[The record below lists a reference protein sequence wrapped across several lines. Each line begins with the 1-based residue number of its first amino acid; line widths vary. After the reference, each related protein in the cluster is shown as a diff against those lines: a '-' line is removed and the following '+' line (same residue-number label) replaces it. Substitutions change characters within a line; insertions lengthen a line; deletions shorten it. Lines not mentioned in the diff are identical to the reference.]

1 MKLKS
6 IKSALLLILSVAIMI
21 FTSCS
26 STKTSD
32 DQDKPQEPIVFG
44 KYAGVPPQYR
54 AILQE
59 QEEKNA
65 REREGVEDEG
75 EEVEELENEAG
86 MDN

>member
-6 IKSALLLILSVAIMI
+6 IKFALLLIFSVAVMI

-26 STKTSD
+26 STKTSED
-32 DQDKPQEPIVFG
+32 PDKPQEPIVFG

-65 REREGVEDEG
+65 REVEEVVEEEGVEDE
-75 EEVEELENEAG
+75 AG
-86 MDN
+86 I